1 MRTQDQH
8 ACDEGYKKYRV
19 KSRVRLCG
27 MDICSFQSP
36 NTEAQR
42 RPEQTGKISKKK
54 LDSMWVF
61 KDGQAF
67 KAKNNGDDIP
77 AEAVVRV

>member
-1 MRTQDQH
+1 
-8 ACDEGYKKYRV
+8 
-19 KSRVRLCG
+19 

-61 KDGQAF
+61 KDEQAF